1 MRNRQ
6 ERHDVIRDIIR
17 GGKIKTQQDLA
28 AQLRKAGYESTHA
41 TISRDVMDLG
51 LIKSRDGF
59 YVFPAEVRL
68 QRLVCELV
76 SEVHVSG
83 NLVVIRTHFGAA
95 AGVSA
100 AIDKAELPG
109 ALGVVGSDKT
119 VMVAADSP
127 DSAASIGE
135 TIDHLRR
142 R

>member
-17 GGKIKTQQDLA
+17 SGKINTQRDLA
-28 AQLRKAGYESTHA
+28 EQLEQAGYESTHA
-41 TISRDVMDLG
+41 TISRDVMDMG

-59 YVFPAEVRL
+59 YVFPAEIRL
-68 QRLVCELV
+68 QRLVSELV

-83 NLVVIRTHFGAA
+83 NMVVLRTHFGAA

-109 ALGVVGSDKT
+109 AIGVVGSDKT
-119 VMVAADSP
+119 VMVAAESP
-127 DSAASIGE
+127 EAADSIGK
-135 TIDHLRR
+135 TINHLRR

>member
-17 GGKIKTQQDLA
+17 SGNIKTQRDLA
-28 AQLRKAGYESTHA
+28 MRLEEAGYECTHA
-41 TISRDVMDLG
+41 TISRDVMDMG
-51 LIKSRDGF
+51 LIKSREGY
-59 YVFPAEVRL
+59 YVFPAEIRL
-68 QRLVCELV
+68 KRLVSELV
-76 SEVHVSG
+76 SEVHISG
-83 NLVVIRTHFGAA
+83 TLVVLRTHFGAA

-119 VMVAADSP
+119 VMVAAESP
-127 DSAASIGE
+127 AAAESIRD